1 MINKNASRSYREY
14 NLEEREQDISFGLIA
29 SHCSDK
35 PQDIEEDVDDVK
47 V

>member
-1 MINKNASRSYREY
+1 MINKNASSSLLN
-14 NLEEREQDISFGLIA
+14 NLEEREQDISFGSIA
-29 SHCSDK
+29 SYCSDK